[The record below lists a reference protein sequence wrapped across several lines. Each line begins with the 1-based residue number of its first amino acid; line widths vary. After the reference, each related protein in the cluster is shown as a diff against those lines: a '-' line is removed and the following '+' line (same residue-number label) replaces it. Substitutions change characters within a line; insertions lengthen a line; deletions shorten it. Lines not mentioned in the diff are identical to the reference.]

1 MKIAIIQEWLVTVGG
16 SDKVVKAIADVFPDA
31 DIYTLVAKKQV
42 CDELGIDWNKVHT
55 SFIQKLPLGV
65 KKHRM
70 YLPIYGA
77 QNEAYNVERGRKTP
91 KVVYLQRVARVEAVR
106 SAQNEMFT

>member
-65 KKHRM
+65 LLSDFQR
-70 YLPIYGA
+70 
-77 QNEAYNVERGRKTP
+77 RKENW
-91 KVVYLQRVARVEAVR
+91 YMQRWHPHSSVLNRL
-106 SAQNEMFT
+106 N